1 MKKFGASL
9 ILEISAIF
17 RHCKKTKTNGLHCD
31 FRVKQFAHKKR
42 SVRNAESVKTQIV
55 ACVFSLIVRP
65 KITFQNSNF
74 SIPDFLPFDK
84 ICDFQMHAFTTV
96 RQSCKLAVQIY
107 HSQGKGLLW
116 IFRNTAHRFFG
127 FRPRYNFLS

>member
-1 MKKFGASL
+1 MKKFGELL
-9 ILEISAIF
+9 ILEISVIF

-74 SIPDFLPFDK
+74 SILRFLPFGK
-84 ICDFQMHAFTTV
+84 ICGFQMKVYFK
-96 RQSCKLAVQIY
+96 R
-107 HSQGKGLLW
+107 
-116 IFRNTAHRFFG
+116 HR
-127 FRPRYNFLS
+127 